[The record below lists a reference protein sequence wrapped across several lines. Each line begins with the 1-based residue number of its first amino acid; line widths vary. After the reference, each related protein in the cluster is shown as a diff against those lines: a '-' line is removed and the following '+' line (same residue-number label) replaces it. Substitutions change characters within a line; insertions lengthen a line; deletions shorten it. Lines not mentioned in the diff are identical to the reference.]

1 MIMQIKPNSKKNST
15 VKKLLIVAI
24 IAVIFYLVSPIL
36 FPILIAILLAFIMAP
51 IANLISKVPI
61 GKTKFKLPKKTSI
74 VVAFTIAIV
83 VGIVIVEYLLVP
95 FFEELN
101 ILITN
106 LPIYSD
112 KISNSDLGSILWNPK
127 VRADLPTAI
136 VSISDAVLSW
146 LMASLMGMVKSVVES
161 TITLATTIVGSIV
174 MPFLA
179 FYFTKDWEELK
190 YKFLD
195 IFENEDKDLVDNIL
209 IQIGKVLGS
218 YIVGIV
224 KLSLLAG
231 LSIVIITSSL
241 GLKYPLLFGFLAML
255 AETIPF
261 IGPII
266 GSIPA
271 LFISYSDTPMLAL
284 RALIA
289 YLIFYQIDANYLMPR
304 IMGKSLN
311 LSPVIIL
318 ISVFVGARI
327 FGLFGLI
334 LAVPI
339 AAVCKVLYDNL
350 WHISKLKELDN
361 GDEK

>member
-1 MIMQIKPNSKKNST
+1 MIMQITTNNKNST
-15 VKKLLIVAI
+15 VKKIVIVAI
-24 IAVIFYLVSPIL
+24 ISIIFYLISPIL

-74 VVAFTIAIV
+74 VVAFGIAIIL
-83 VGIVIVEYLLVP
+83 GVITVEYLLVP
-95 FFEELN
+95 FFEEIN
-101 ILITN
+101 ILMNN

-112 KISNSDLGSILWNPK
+112 KISNSNFGSILWNQK

-136 VSISDAVLSW
+136 ISISDGLLSW
-146 LMASLMGMVKSVVES
+146 LMASLMGMVRSVVTS

-174 MPFLA
+174 IPFLA

-195 IFENEDKDLVDNIL
+195 IFESEDKLLVDNIL
-209 IQIGKVLGS
+209 IQIGKVLS
-218 YIVGIV
+218 KYIFGIV

-231 LSIVIITSSL
+231 ISIVIITSSL
-241 GLKYPLLFGFLAML
+241 GLKYPLLFGFLAMI
-255 AETIPF
+255 AEIIPI

-284 RALIA
+284 RALIV
-289 YLIFYQIDANYLMPR
+289 YLIFYQVDANYLMPR

-350 WHISKLKELDN
+350 WHISKIKELDS
-361 GDEK
+361 GDKR